1 MEQMRHNRRTILRG
15 AGALLTASA
24 MPRLATAADVIKIGQ
39 VNASPAAE
47 IGWAKQHA
55 LGIDAIKA
63 DLGDRVEVTVVD
75 NTFLPQDAERVFR
88 ELAAKGH
95 QLIFGTSFSLGAPM
109 QKVAPRFPD
118 VAWEHCSGIVHLD
131 NLGTF
136 EAKYYE
142 GMYIAG
148 VAAGHMT
155 KTGKLGFV
163 GGFPIPDIV
172 GPANA
177 FLLGAR
183 TVRPDATCNVVFLNS
198 WFDPGKE
205 KEAAQA
211 LLGQGADVL
220 LGMTDT
226 GVCVQ
231 TAQENGVFSVGYA
244 SDLISFGPDSQLT
257 SCILDWSSN
266 YLEAARGVA
275 NGNWSSQVRWGGLG
289 AGVVKM
295 APFNEAIPADVRAKL
310 EKLVEDVGSG
320 AVHPY
325 QGEIKDIDG
334 NVRVNS
340 DSVLSDPDIRSFN
353 WLADGMIGQLG

>member
-1 MEQMRHNRRTILRG
+1 MNVSRRKLLQG
-15 AGALLTASA
+15 SAALAGAMTLPRMA
-24 MPRLATAADVIKIGQ
+24 MAQDVLKIGQ

-47 IGWAKQHA
+47 IGWSKQHA
-55 LGIDAIKA
+55 LGIEAIKA
-63 DLGDRVEVTVVD
+63 AFGDKVEVTVVD

-88 ELAAKGH
+88 DLASSGH
-95 QLIFGTSFSLGAPM
+95 RLIFGTSFSHGTPM
-109 QKVAPRFPD
+109 QRVAPRFPD
-118 VAWEHCSGIVHLD
+118 VAFEHCSGIVHLD

-148 VAAGHMT
+148 IAAGHMT

-172 GPANA
+172 GPGNA

-183 TVRPDATCNVVFLNS
+183 TVNPAITCSVVFLNS

-211 LLGQGADVL
+211 LMAQGADVI

-231 TAQENGVFSVGYA
+231 AAQEAGVYSVGYA

-257 SCILDWSSN
+257 SVVLDWSSD
-266 YLEAARGVA
+266 YVRAAQAVLDGT
-275 NGNWSSQVRWGGLG
+275 WKTESRWDGLAG
-289 AGVVKM
+289 GVVTL
-295 APFNEAIPADVRAKL
+295 APFNAKIPEDVRAKL
-310 EKLVEDVGSG
+310 DAAAEGVKSG
-320 AVHPY
+320 ALQPY
-325 QGEIKDIDG
+325 AGEIKDNQG
-334 NVRVNS
+334 NVIVPAGG
-340 DSVLSDPDIRSFN
+340 VLADTDVRGIN
-353 WLADGMIGQLG
+353 WLVDGMIGTLG

>member
-1 MEQMRHNRRTILRG
+1 MKQTRRTFLKST
-15 AGALLTASA
+15 AAASA
-24 MPRLATAADVIKIGQ
+24 VLGLPNIVRAADVIKIGQ

-47 IGWAKQHA
+47 IGWSKQHA

-63 DLGDRVEVTVVD
+63 EFGDRVEVTVV
-75 NTFLPQDAERVFR
+75 NSIFVPQDAERVFR
-88 ELAAKGH
+88 ELAAKGNK
-95 QLIFGTSFSLGAPM
+95 LIFGTSFSLGTPM

-142 GMYIAG
+142 GMYVAG

-172 GPANA
+172 GPGNA
-177 FLLGAR
+177 FLLGAQS
-183 TVRPDATCNVVFLNS
+183 VRPDVTCDVVFLNS
-198 WFDPGKE
+198 WFDPAKE
-205 KEAAQA
+205 KEAALA
-211 LLGQGADVL
+211 VLAQGADVL

-231 TAQENGVFSVGYA
+231 TAQEKGVFSAGYA
-244 SDLISFGPDSQLT
+244 SDLTTFGPDSQLT
-257 SCILDWSSN
+257 SVILDWSSN

-275 NGNWSSQVRWGGLG
+275 EGNWSSNVRWSGF
-289 AGVVKM
+289 AKGVVKL
-295 APFNEAIPADVRAKL
+295 APFNEAIPADVRDKL
-310 EKLVEDVGSG
+310 TKLQADIASG
-320 AVHPY
+320 AAHPY
-325 QGEIKDIDG
+325 AGEIKDVDG
-334 NVRVNS
+334 KVRVAAGA
-340 DSVLSDPDIRSFN
+340 VLPDGDIRSFD
-353 WLADGMIGQLG
+353 WLAAGMNGKLG

>member
-1 MEQMRHNRRTILRG
+1 MKYSRRTVVKG
-15 AGALLTASA
+15 SAALLAASA
-24 MPRLATAADVIKIGQ
+24 LPRQAGAADVIKIGQ

-55 LGIDAIKA
+55 LGMDAIKA
-63 DLGDRVEVTVVD
+63 KFGDRVEMTVVD

-88 ELAAKGH
+88 DLASKGH
-95 QLIFGTSFSLGAPM
+95 KLVFGTSFSLGAPM

-155 KTGKLGFV
+155 KSGKLGFV

-172 GPANA
+172 GPGNA

-183 TVRPDATCNVVFLNS
+183 TVRPDATCNIVFLNS

-231 TAQENGVFSVGYA
+231 TAQESGALSVGYA
-244 SDLISFGPDSQLT
+244 SDLASFGPDSQLT
-257 SCILDWSSN
+257 SCVLDWSSN
-266 YLEAARGVA
+266 YLEAAQGVVD
-275 NGNWSSQVRWGGLG
+275 GNWSSQVRWGGLD
-289 AGVVKM
+289 AGVVKL
-295 APFNEAIPADVRAKL
+295 APFNEAIPADVRVEL
-310 EKLVEDVGSG
+310 EKLVADVGSG

-325 QGEIKDIDG
+325 AGELKDIDG
-334 NVRVNS
+334 KVRVAAGG
-340 DSVLSDPDIRSFN
+340 VLPDPDIRSFD
-353 WLADGMIGQLG
+353 WLVEGMIGKLD

>member
-1 MEQMRHNRRTILRG
+1 MKFNRRTVLKG
-15 AGALLTASA
+15 TGGL
-24 MPRLATAADVIKIGQ
+24 LATAAMTRPSFADDVIKIGQ

-63 DLGDRVEVTVVD
+63 EFGDRVEVTVVD

-88 ELAAKGH
+88 ELAAKGNK
-95 QLIFGTSFSLGAPM
+95 LIFGTSFSLGTPM

-172 GPANA
+172 GPGNA

-183 TVRPDATCNVVFLNS
+183 TVRPDATCNIIFLNS

-231 TAQENGVFSVGYA
+231 TAQESEALSVGYA

-257 SCILDWSSN
+257 SCVLDWTSN
-266 YLEAARGVA
+266 YLEAARGVV
-275 NGNWSSQVRWGGLG
+275 NGDWSSQVRWGGLG
-289 AGVVKM
+289 VGVVTM
-295 APFNEAIPADVRAKL
+295 APFNQAIPADVRAKL
-310 EKLVEDVGSG
+310 EKLVGDVGSG

-325 QGEIKDIDG
+325 AGEIKDTDG
-334 NVRVNS
+334 NVRVAAG
-340 DSVLSDPDIRSFN
+340 SVLPDPDIRSFD
-353 WLADGMIGQLG
+353 WLVDGMIGKLG